1 MPEIAADLQLAC
13 SPLLPEARIW
23 EFQLLGPD
31 PIPSRAWARAIDAAR
46 DAKGR
51 FAKGHSGNPKGRPR
65 GIRNPRRRPLGLL
78 LRQARPGTLAPL
90 VRRKRYLLRPVL
102 SLVLPPARRP
112 DPGERLGIDFARMRS
127 AAEIAA
133 ASGKALTAVSR
144 GEITPCEGLRLARRA
159 RKPLRALRRK
169 LWRGIARLE
178 ALRRGA
184 SAPANSLSANSL
196 FRNSLFANSRF
207 NREKFPVLRESRPMP
222 SLRLTAVRH
231 SVDNPPIQGVPRKGL
246 REASPPKPL
255 EPDPGR
261 AGVGIGTLHSTETH
275 IDRSGSSQRRPR
287 CPIPPP
293 CRPRAKPMPWSRM
306 SPPVM

>member
-1 MPEIAADLQLAC
+1 MLDIAADLHSAC
-13 SPLLPEARIW
+13 SPLLPEPGIQR
-23 EFQLLGPD
+23 FQLVDPD
-31 PIPSRAWARAIDAAR
+31 PIPSRAGARARNAAQGDASR

-51 FAKGHSGNPKGRPR
+51 FAKGRSGNPKGRPR

-102 SLVLPPARRP
+102 SLVLPPARQP

-133 ASGKALTAVSR
+133 AIGKALTAVSR
-144 GEITPCEGLRLARRA
+144 GEITPSEGLRLAQRA

-184 SAPANSLSANSL
+184 SAPANSLFANSL
-196 FRNSLFANSRF
+196 SANSRF
-207 NREKFPVLRESRPMP
+207 NREKLPVLRESRPMP
-222 SLRLTAVRH
+222 RLRLTAVRH

-255 EPDPGR
+255 EPDPAR
-261 AGVGIGTLHSTETH
+261 TGVGIGTPFSKIAGENHPH
-275 IDRSGSSQRRPR
+275 IARSGSSQRRPR
-287 CPIPPP
+287 CPIP
-293 CRPRAKPMPWSRM
+293 RRSRQ
-306 SPPVM
+306 SSHK

>member
-1 MPEIAADLQLAC
+1 
-13 SPLLPEARIW
+13 
-23 EFQLLGPD
+23 
-31 PIPSRAWARAIDAAR
+31 
-46 DAKGR
+46 
-51 FAKGHSGNPKGRPR
+51 
-65 GIRNPRRRPLGLL
+65 
-78 LRQARPGTLAPL
+78 
-90 VRRKRYLLRPVL
+90 
-102 SLVLPPARRP
+102 
-112 DPGERLGIDFARMRS
+112 MRS

-133 ASGKALTAVSR
+133 AIGKALTAVSR
-144 GEITPCEGLRLARRA
+144 GEITPSEGLRLARRA

-207 NREKFPVLRESRPMP
+207 NRGKFPVLRESRPMP

-275 IDRSGSSQRRPR
+275 IDRSGSSQPETDHARFR
-287 CPIPPP
+287 
-293 CRPRAKPMPWSRM
+293 
-306 SPPVM
+306 SPPDRRAQSQWRGAARHDGFVPVLAEDVRVGPQARRHPRGDARDRSGADGQRAGGARL

>member
-1 MPEIAADLQLAC
+1 MPDMPPTCTLPAPACFRKPELRNFNGLSLIRFRLARVRARLTRPGMQRAA
-13 SPLLPEARIW
+13 S
-23 EFQLLGPD
+23 
-31 PIPSRAWARAIDAAR
+31 
-46 DAKGR
+46 
-51 FAKGHSGNPKGRPR
+51 HSGNPKGRPR

-207 NREKFPVLRESRPMP
+207 NREN
-222 SLRLTAVRH
+222 SLF
-231 SVDNPPIQGVPRKGL
+231 
-246 REASPPKPL
+246 
-255 EPDPGR
+255 
-261 AGVGIGTLHSTETH
+261 
-275 IDRSGSSQRRPR
+275 
-287 CPIPPP
+287 
-293 CRPRAKPMPWSRM
+293 
-306 SPPVM
+306 

>member
-31 PIPSRAWARAIDAAR
+31 PIPSRACARAIDAAR

-112 DPGERLGIDFARMRS
+112 DPGERLGIDFSRMRS

-133 ASGKALTAVSR
+133 ASGQVLAAVGR
-144 GEITPCEGLRLARRA
+144 GEIAPAEAVRLVRRA
-159 RKPLRALRRK
+159 RKPLRAMRRQ
-169 LWRGIARLE
+169 LWRDLARME
-178 ALRRGA
+178 AMRRGVR
-184 SAPANSLSANSL
+184 SAGQ
-196 FRNSLFANSRF
+196 
-207 NREKFPVLRESRPMP
+207 FP
-222 SLRLTAVRH
+222 
-231 SVDNPPIQGVPRKGL
+231 
-246 REASPPKPL
+246 
-255 EPDPGR
+255 
-261 AGVGIGTLHSTETH
+261 
-275 IDRSGSSQRRPR
+275 
-287 CPIPPP
+287 
-293 CRPRAKPMPWSRM
+293 
-306 SPPVM
+306 

>member
-1 MPEIAADLQLAC
+1 MPEIAADLHLAC
-13 SPLLPEARIW
+13 SGLLPETGIQ
-23 EFQLLGPD
+23 EFQSLGPD
-31 PIPSRAWARAIDAAR
+31 PIPSRACARARDAAR

-51 FAKGHSGNPKGRPR
+51 FAEGHSGNRKGRPR

-102 SLVLPPARRP
+102 SLVLPPARQP

-133 ASGKALTAVSR
+133 AIGKALTAVSR
-144 GEITPCEGLRLARRA
+144 GEITPSEGLRLARRA
-159 RKPLRALRRK
+159 RKPLRTLRRK

-178 ALRRGA
+178 ALCGGA
-184 SAPANSLSANSL
+184 SAPANLL

-207 NREKFPVLRESRPMP
+207 NRGKFPVLRESRPMP
-222 SLRLTAVRH
+222 SLRLTGVRH
-231 SVDNPPIQGVPRKGL
+231 SVDNPLIQGVPRKGL
-246 REASPPKPL
+246 REAGPPKPL

-306 SPPVM
+306 SRPVM

>member
-1 MPEIAADLQLAC
+1 MPEIAADLQLAF

-31 PIPSRAWARAIDAAR
+31 PIPSRFCAPALDAAR

-78 LRQARPGTLAPL
+78 LRQARPGILAPL

-159 RKPLRALRRK
+159 RK
-169 LWRGIARLE
+169 
-178 ALRRGA
+178 
-184 SAPANSLSANSL
+184 
-196 FRNSLFANSRF
+196 
-207 NREKFPVLRESRPMP
+207 
-222 SLRLTAVRH
+222 
-231 SVDNPPIQGVPRKGL
+231 
-246 REASPPKPL
+246 
-255 EPDPGR
+255 
-261 AGVGIGTLHSTETH
+261 
-275 IDRSGSSQRRPR
+275 
-287 CPIPPP
+287 
-293 CRPRAKPMPWSRM
+293 
-306 SPPVM
+306 

>member
-31 PIPSRAWARAIDAAR
+31 PIPSRACARAIDAAR

-112 DPGERLGIDFARMRS
+112 DPGERLGIDFTRMRS

-144 GEITPCEGLRLARRA
+144 GEITPSEGLRLARRA

-178 ALRRGA
+178 ALRRNDYAERAEG
-184 SAPANSLSANSL
+184 
-196 FRNSLFANSRF
+196 
-207 NREKFPVLRESRPMP
+207 
-222 SLRLTAVRH
+222 RL
-231 SVDNPPIQGVPRKGL
+231 
-246 REASPPKPL
+246 
-255 EPDPGR
+255 
-261 AGVGIGTLHSTETH
+261 
-275 IDRSGSSQRRPR
+275 GSSPARRGGGPATG
-287 CPIPPP
+287 PEGADTGPGGP
-293 CRPRAKPMPWSRM
+293 
-306 SPPVM
+306 

>member
-1 MPEIAADLQLAC
+1 MLDIAADLHSAC
-13 SPLLPEARIW
+13 SPLLPEAGIQ
-23 EFQLLGPD
+23 EFQQLGPD
-31 PIPSRAWARAIDAAR
+31 PIPSRVGARARNAAQGDATR
-46 DAKGR
+46 DAKGC

-78 LRQARPGTLAPL
+78 LRQARPGTLVPL

-102 SLVLPPARRP
+102 SLVLPPARQP

-133 ASGKALTAVSR
+133 AIGKALTAVSR
-144 GEITPCEGLRLARRA
+144 GEITPSEGLRLARRA

-169 LWRGIARLE
+169 LWRVIARLE

-184 SAPANSLSANSL
+184 SAPCKFAV
-196 FRNSLFANSRF
+196 RNSLLANSRF

-222 SLRLTAVRH
+222 SLRLTGVRH
-231 SVDNPPIQGVPRKGL
+231 SVDNPPIQGVPWKGL

-306 SPPVM
+306 SRPVM

>member
-1 MPEIAADLQLAC
+1 MPDIAADLYPAC
-13 SPLLPEARIW
+13 SSLLLQRENKG
-23 EFQLLGPD
+23 FQLVDPD
-31 PIPSRAWARAIDAAR
+31 PIPSRAGARARNAAQRDATR
-46 DAKGR
+46 NAKGR

-133 ASGKALTAVSR
+133 AIGKALTAVSR
-144 GEITPCEGLRLARRA
+144 GEITPSEGLRLARRA

-184 SAPANSLSANSL
+184 SAPANSL
-196 FRNSLFANSRF
+196 FTNSLFANSRL
-207 NREKFPVLRESRPMP
+207 NREN
-222 SLRLTAVRH
+222 SLF
-231 SVDNPPIQGVPRKGL
+231 
-246 REASPPKPL
+246 
-255 EPDPGR
+255 
-261 AGVGIGTLHSTETH
+261 
-275 IDRSGSSQRRPR
+275 
-287 CPIPPP
+287 
-293 CRPRAKPMPWSRM
+293 
-306 SPPVM
+306 

>member
-1 MPEIAADLQLAC
+1 MPEIAADQQLAC

-23 EFQLLGPD
+23 EFQAVGPD
-31 PIPSRAWARAIDAAR
+31 PIPFRAGARARNAAQGDAAR

-133 ASGKALTAVSR
+133 AIGKALTAISR
-144 GEITPCEGLRLARRA
+144 GEITPSEGLRLARRA

-196 FRNSLFANSRF
+196 FKH
-207 NREKFPVLRESRPMP
+207 EKFPVLRESWPMP
-222 SLRLTAVRH
+222 RLRLTGVRH

-261 AGVGIGTLHSTETH
+261 TGVGIGTLHSTETH

-287 CPIPPP
+287 CPI
-293 CRPRAKPMPWSRM
+293 
-306 SPPVM
+306 

>member
-1 MPEIAADLQLAC
+1 MLDIAADLHSAC
-13 SPLLPEARIW
+13 SPLLPEPGIQR
-23 EFQLLGPD
+23 FQLVDPD
-31 PIPSRAWARAIDAAR
+31 PIASRAGARARNAAQGDATR

-78 LRQARPGTLAPL
+78 LREARPGTLAPL

-133 ASGKALTAVSR
+133 AIGKALTAVSR
-144 GEITPCEGLRLARRA
+144 GEITPREGLRLARRA
-159 RKPLRALRRK
+159 RKPLRTLRRQ
-169 LWRGIARLE
+169 LWRDLARLE

-184 SAPANSLSANSL
+184 SAPANLL

-207 NREKFPVLRESRPMP
+207 NRGKFPVLRESRPTP
-222 SLRLTAVRH
+222 RLRLT
-231 SVDNPPIQGVPRKGL
+231 
-246 REASPPKPL
+246 
-255 EPDPGR
+255 
-261 AGVGIGTLHSTETH
+261 T
-275 IDRSGSSQRRPR
+275 
-287 CPIPPP
+287 
-293 CRPRAKPMPWSRM
+293 
-306 SPPVM
+306 